1 MAYTVILASSA
12 VRQLESLQKK
22 EQIRL
27 KKRIDAENPYP
38 SDVKKLKHSSSFKG
52 DLYRIR
58 VGSFRV
64 IYTIQNNQLIVFVV
78 KIGHRREIYQKL

>member
-1 MAYTVILASSA
+1 MAYTVILPSSA

-27 KKRIDAENPYP
+27 KKRIDALAENPYP

-64 IYTIQNNQLIVFVV
+64 IYTIQNDQLIVFVV
-78 KIGHRREIYQKL
+78 KIGHRREI